1 MVTCTTYPA
10 ELVADMNDDPV
21 MEPLPPEDQG
31 NIRFLRILVTVLT
44 ATMIAG
50 LIAIFTVI
58 VIRFP
63 SGTDTLPLPDQIVL
77 PEGVNADA
85 VTFMQNRVIVVSGNE
100 ILVFDIEGAL
110 QRRISLS
117 E

>member
-1 MVTCTTYPA
+1 M
-10 ELVADMNDDPV
+10 
-21 MEPLPPEDQG
+21 
-31 NIRFLRILVTVLT
+31 TVLT

-63 SGTDTLPLPDQIVL
+63 SGTDTLPLPDQIAL
-77 PEGVNADA
+77 PDGVTADA
-85 VTFMQNRVIVVSGNE
+85 VTLMENRIIVVSGNE

>member
-1 MVTCTTYPA
+1 
-10 ELVADMNDDPV
+10 MNDDPV
-21 MEPLPPEDQG
+21 MDPLPPEDQG

-63 SGTDTLPLPDQIVL
+63 SGTDTLPLPDQIV
-77 PEGVNADA
+77 
-85 VTFMQNRVIVVSGNE
+85 TFMQNRVIVVSGNE

-110 QRRISLS
+110 QRRVSLS

>member
-21 MEPLPPEDQG
+21 MDQLSPEDQG

-63 SGTDTLPLPDQIVL
+63 SGMDTLPLPDQIAL
-77 PEGVNADA
+77 PEGISVDA
-85 VTFMQNRVIVVSGNE
+85 VTFMENRVIVISGNE
-100 ILVFDIEGAL
+100 ILVFDVEGTL
-110 QRRISLS
+110 QRRITLA